1 MFHGTQRSIFDAFK
15 SFSVHTSSMKTLKII
30 EMLCFIYYLVF
41 GIKFSTTRNGEKRPR
56 GQDTTLPTGN

>member
-1 MFHGTQRSIFDAFK
+1 MYYGTQRSIFDAFK
-15 SFSVHTSSMKTLKII
+15 SFSVHTSSMKII